1 MITDIDGV
9 RVGHWTDPVART
21 GCTVVLFPEGTV
33 ASGEVRGGAPAARET
48 ALLDPTKAVSRL
60 DAVVLTGGSAFGLAS
75 ADGVMRFCE
84 ERGLG
89 VPTPAG
95 PVPIVVGLG
104 LFDLPVGDPAVRPG
118 PDQGYAACE
127 AARSGAVPLGPVG
140 AGTGATVGA
149 PAPTGGE
156 RLAGGVASVTVRSGD
171 LAVGVLVVV
180 NAYGAVGVEDSVDV
194 RAPGRLL
201 GNTTIGVVA
210 TNARLDKVGCHL
222 LAQSAHDGLA
232 RAIFPAHTRFDGDA
246 FVAAAVG
253 TLGAD
258 GGVGSGSGSGASSGP
273 SASAPSPGSADRGAQ
288 LDAARSLTTHAV
300 AAAIRTVAPPS
311 PAG

>member
-1 MITDIDGV
+1 VITDVDGV
-9 RVGHWTDPVART
+9 RVGHWTDPAART

-48 ALLDPTKAVSRL
+48 ALLDPTKAVTRL

-104 LFDLPVGDPAVRPG
+104 LFDLAVGDARVRPG
-118 PDQGYAACE
+118 PDEGYAACE
-127 AARSGAVPLGPVG
+127 VATAGAVALGPVG
-140 AGTGATVGA
+140 GGTGATVG
-149 PAPTGGE
+149 PVTPGGE
-156 RLAGGVASVTVRSGD
+156 RTAGGLASVTVRSGG
-171 LAVGVLVVV
+171 LVVSVLVVV
-180 NAYGAVGVEDSVDV
+180 NAFGAVGVDDSAELP
-194 RAPGRLL
+194 APGLLL

-232 RAIFPAHTRFDGDA
+232 RAIFPAHTRYDGDA
-246 FVAAAVG
+246 FVTAAVG
-253 TLGAD
+253 TLDGAPD
-258 GGVGSGSGSGASSGP
+258 AHV
-273 SASAPSPGSADRGAQ
+273 
-288 LDAARSLTTHAV
+288 DAARALTTHAV
-300 AAAIRTVAPPS
+300 AAAIRTITPTP
-311 PAG
+311 G